1 MNIINRYAINND
13 STDWGAAEGQIT
25 NLGHSGSA
33 TVVSIKSSTA
43 GKKRKAEDGNNGRDK
58 DKKTHQEREKG
69 EAVKTA
75 RK

>member
-1 MNIINRYAINND
+1 MLVFIINRYAINND

-33 TVVSIKSSTA
+33 TVVSVKNSTA
-43 GKKRKAEDGNNGRDK
+43 GKKRKAEDGNEGQDK
-58 DKKTHQEREKG
+58 DQKPTKRG

-75 RK
+75 RN

>member
-1 MNIINRYAINND
+1 LVFIINGYAINND

-43 GKKRKAEDGNNGRDK
+43 GKKRKAEDGNNGQDK
-58 DKKTHQEREKG
+58 DKKPTRRGEK
-69 EAVKTA
+69 AK
-75 RK
+75 R